1 MHGVTTKIGNAH
13 GIISA
18 ETEGDDCSTAIF
30 RVKQPKQNATPKRR
44 YVITG
49 WHDLTFQ
56 TIGWSRCVRN
66 HVQLHEK
73 CPIFYS
79 ILVKIRTSLDIRPN
93 LMKKS

>member
-49 WHDLTFQ
+49 
-56 TIGWSRCVRN
+56 
-66 HVQLHEK
+66 
-73 CPIFYS
+73 
-79 ILVKIRTSLDIRPN
+79 
-93 LMKKS
+93 